1 MKTVYVAKGQY
12 RKTPVQDMTFELIK
26 DYTVG
31 KLSNFITVN
40 SDGSNDLPVGT
51 IRIKLQ
57 SEEDYF
63 IMGDETPAQDLET
76 DDEVM
81 NRLRERFAVLEE
93 MTKAAC
99 DGIVRGLVVT
109 GPPGVGKSYG
119 IETVMHQTNTFA
131 KLAGRDP
138 LMGVER
144 GAASA
149 IGLYQLLHQFSA
161 PGSVLVLDDC
171 DSVLW
176 DEIACNLLK
185 AALDSTKV
193 RNISWRTESHVLE
206 KNAIPTKFEFHGS
219 VIFVTNLKFDGVRG
233 RISDHLGAIMSRCHY
248 LVLTLNT
255 QRDKFLRC
263 KQIVQD
269 GMLRN
274 MNFSIEEED
283 ELMNYMEENK
293 EHLREISLRMVKK
306 VADLKKMNGNRWKRY
321 AEMTCMKNK

>member
-1 MKTVYVAKGQY
+1 MQQVYVAKGQF
-12 RKTPVQDMTFELIK
+12 RNVPIQDMTFELLK
-26 DYTVG
+26 DYKVG

-40 SDGSNDLPVGT
+40 STGENNLPVGT
-51 IRIKLQ
+51 IRIKLE
-57 SEEDYF
+57 SEDDYLILADDTPGQDTESDEE
-63 IMGDETPAQDLET
+63 IMD
-76 DDEVM
+76 
-81 NRLRERFAVLEE
+81 RLRERFTVLEE

-109 GPPGVGKSYG
+109 GPPGVGKSFG
-119 IETVMHQTNTFA
+119 IENVMNQTNTFA

-149 IGLYQLLHQFSA
+149 IGLYQLLYQFSA

-193 RNISWRTESHVLE
+193 RNISWRTESPVLE
-206 KNAIPTKFEFHGS
+206 RNGIPTKFEFHGS

-233 RISDHLGAIMSRCHY
+233 RISEHLGAIMSRCHY
-248 LVLTLNT
+248 LDLTLDT

-263 KQIVQD
+263 KQIVKD
-269 GMLRN
+269 GMLRS
-274 MNFSIEEED
+274 MNFSVDEETD
-283 ELMNYMEENK
+283 LMDYIEENK
-293 EHLREISLRMVKK
+293 DHLREISLRMVKK
-306 VADLKKMNGNRWKRY
+306 VADLKKMSGNRWKRY
-321 AEMTCMKNK
+321 AEMTCMKRR